1 VSTDCAIGI
10 LLSADR
16 SDFLAFFGA
25 TFTGV
30 GTFLAMFHIVFPAFF
45 ATVAT
50 NLGTETTDFLRE
62 VGTSGHEQGSGAT
75 DGSAIAIKRD
85 AAYHHFN
92 VLFLQAG
99 VGAVGAFGG
108 AFVTGFNACLIF
120 LVWHISPL
128 RFTLEI

>member
-1 VSTDCAIGI
+1 LAI

-16 SDFLAFFGA
+16 RDFLAFFGA
-25 TFTGV
+25 TFTGI
-30 GTFLAMFHIVFPAFF
+30 GALLAMFHIVFSAFF
-45 ATVAT
+45 TTVPT
-50 NLGTETTDFLRE
+50 NLRTETTGFLRE

-99 VGAVGAFGG
+99 AGAVGAFGG
-108 AFVTGFNACLIF
+108 AFVTGFNASLIF